1 MATTERRDPSKG
13 RAPFFMCLLA
23 ALLLVALSALAAVY
37 LNARR
42 TDLFEQALL
51 EHVNA
56 DSLQTDEAS
65 LLRFARETM
74 DYLLGKTDMW
84 QPDISILG
92 LRDFIPHSFV
102 RHMGTVRGWALTIP
116 TVLLLGAAVE
126 ALLLLPLGFRRQG
139 LRWSGWYLGAALPLL
154 LMAAAGM
161 WAFFDFDAMWG
172 FLHRT
177 LIPDGIFPAG
187 EPVMLLF
194 PESLFAAYL
203 PRILGLF
210 ALFCAVILLLP
221 PAVSAI
227 SQRLTKASR

>member
-1 MATTERRDPSKG
+1 
-13 RAPFFMCLLA
+13 
-23 ALLLVALSALAAVY
+23 
-37 LNARR
+37 
-42 TDLFEQALL
+42 
-51 EHVNA
+51 
-56 DSLQTDEAS
+56 
-65 LLRFARETM
+65 
-74 DYLLGKTDMW
+74 
-84 QPDISILG
+84 
-92 LRDFIPHSFV
+92 
-102 RHMGTVRGWALTIP
+102 
-116 TVLLLGAAVE
+116 
-126 ALLLLPLGFRRQG
+126 
-139 LRWSGWYLGAALPLL
+139 
-154 LMAAAGM
+154 
-161 WAFFDFDAMWG
+161 MWG